1 MNATTI
7 CHTNPCPPAPNS
19 NDLQHHQI
27 LQSNFNHNSNI
38 FWTIEQPKPLT
49 PSRIKERGT
58 EWVSP
63 RKEEIEGEIK
73 EATLM
78 AAGGSEWW
86 GRKPQPP
93 PPIWVS
99 QHTQGGDAMLPIV
112 FSYPCCLPSTKA
124 SMIKTQKRD
133 NQIWSP
139 LVPALSD
146 PGKIWYPTIGSFARL
161 NVIQILLLSILAE
174 NRVPLEEEAI
184 QGL

>member
-1 MNATTI
+1 MTSSTTKSYNQI
-7 CHTNPCPPAPNS
+7 STITQIYFEPLNNPNP
-19 NDLQHHQI
+19 LHHHG
-27 LQSNFNHNSNI
+27 S
-38 FWTIEQPKPLT
+38 K
-49 PSRIKERGT
+49 KEALSG
-58 EWVSP
+58 WVQE
-63 RKEEIEGEIK
+63 KEIEGEIK

-146 PGKIWYPTIGSFARL
+146 PGKIRYPTIGSFARL